1 MRPPGYAGDAAG
13 MTKWEIRKQRG
24 RYVARGPAG
33 ATPASVRTHWAMWHA
48 EIRVGDATWPV
59 RVTDRGHRGI
69 VVGAGDGPV
78 VRLHNDWSHIPGG
91 SAPVR
96 WSGGHRGGVLRLGD
110 ARVSVSQRGR
120 LVEVVGDWPCLELLV
135 MAAAFAVMTR
145 HRQRQLA
152 ILAIVAATSHGPV

>member
-1 MRPPGYAGDAAG
+1 
-13 MTKWEIRKQRG
+13 MTRWEIRKERG
-24 RYVARGPAG
+24 RYVAHGPAS
-33 ATPASVRTHWAMWHA
+33 AAPASVRTHWAMWHA
-48 EIRVGDATWPV
+48 EIRVGEAAWPV

-69 VVGAGDGPV
+69 VVGPGEDPV
-78 VRLHNDWSHIPGG
+78 VRLHQDGSRILGT

-96 WSGGHRGGVLRLGD
+96 WSGGHRCGVLKVGD
-110 ARVSVSQRGR
+110 ATVSVSRRGR
-120 LVEVVGDWPCLELLV
+120 LVEVAGDWPFPELIV